1 MSFCTHCGNAI
12 ADDHRF
18 CARCGTPT
26 TVGDVNNE
34 NAVSATR
41 QPETE
46 AAEELSFSS
55 NILLGG
61 GILTPDRL
69 VLTDRS
75 VVYRKRNNYLIGV
88 DESSIP
94 YRQVSSVE
102 IERRIIDAD
111 IIIHGSGN
119 KKIVAKNFS
128 VSSAK
133 QIKRLIE
140 ERLG

>member
-1 MSFCTHCGNAI
+1 
-12 ADDHRF
+12 
-18 CARCGTPT
+18 
-26 TVGDVNNE
+26 VGDVNKE
-34 NAVSATR
+34 SDDSATR
-41 QPETE
+41 QPESE

-75 VVYRKRNNYLIGV
+75 VVYRKRNSYLIGV

-128 VSSAK
+128 VGNAK
-133 QIKRLIE
+133 EIKRLVE
-140 ERLG
+140 ARLG

>member
-1 MSFCTHCGNAI
+1 MAFCTHCGNAI
-12 ADDHRF
+12 ADNHRF
-18 CARCGTPT
+18 CAHCGTPT
-26 TVGDVNNE
+26 TVGDVNQSTDSVPVNPQ
-34 NAVSATR
+34 SAN
-41 QPETE
+41 
-46 AAEELSFSS
+46 AEELSFSS

-128 VSSAK
+128 VGNAK

>member
-1 MSFCTHCGNAI
+1 MAFCTHCGNAI
-12 ADDHRF
+12 ADNHRF
-18 CARCGTPT
+18 CAHCGTPT
-26 TVGDVNNE
+26 TVGDVNRSIDPVPVNPQ
-34 NAVSATR
+34 SAN
-41 QPETE
+41 
-46 AAEELSFSS
+46 AEELSFSS

-128 VSSAK
+128 VGNAK